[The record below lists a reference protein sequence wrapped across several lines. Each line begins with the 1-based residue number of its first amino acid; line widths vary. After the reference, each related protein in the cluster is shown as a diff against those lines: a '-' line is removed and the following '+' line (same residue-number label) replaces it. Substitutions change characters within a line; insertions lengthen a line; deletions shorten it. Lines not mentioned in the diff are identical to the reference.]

1 MRDAIIEWMAFSG
14 PSVYM
19 SMMNM
24 DALMKPM
31 RILSLLTTQGQSF
44 KSIEHFKAYIIS
56 YEYGKFL

>member
-44 KSIEHFKAYIIS
+44 NFKAYIIS